1 MLGQGSGAPP
11 AALVGALP
19 LIVQQGDQ
27 INTEYSLEGLLLNLN
42 LQYFGHLMQRA
53 DCLKKILILG
63 KTEGKRRR
71 AGRGYGYEIEQT
83 PGDSAE
89 KEMAT
94 HSSVLAWRIPGTWGS
109 LVGCCLWGHTESD
122 MTEAT

>member
-71 AGRGYGYEIEQT
+71 GWQSMRWL
-83 PGDSAE
+83 DSITGL
-89 KEMAT
+89 MDVNLNRRY
-94 HSSVLAWRIPGTWGS
+94 HSLYHS
-109 LVGCCLWGHTESD
+109 E
-122 MTEAT
+122 